1 MERKAIH
8 PGGPHAPRERARRL
22 VIWAFIVA
30 VPWVPGGVA
39 LAMILTGNL
48 GR

>member
-1 MERKAIH
+1 MEHQSPLAGSS
-8 PGGPHAPRERARRL
+8 PPRERARRL
-22 VIWAFIVA
+22 IVWAFIVA
-30 VPWVPGGVA
+30 VPWAPGAVA